1 MGCGEAA
8 RDGSSAEY
16 VLDPLRPRPLPEVQ
30 GFVRIIR
37 EYPSA
42 AETGGMPSSLQSRT
56 GPDRGD
62 RDLRKMQTE
71 EEEQGENKGTDFPR
85 SGGEQTAR
93 HTTTQKISNCLF
105 QSEKVR
111 REAFMLDRMPLKI
124 ESLCK
129 DFRRGGGEGSV
140 RVLDHV
146 SLEACEGDF
155 VAVMGPSGSGKSTLL
170 HVAGGLTDASEGKV
184 FVEGRDLSG
193 LSDGQLSVLRRRRI
207 GFVFQSFNL
216 ISTLTVE
223 DNICLPILA
232 DGGHPDRAAL
242 HSLAERLGIADKLTR
257 FPVNLSGGEQ
267 QRVAIARALLP
278 KPAIILADEPT
289 GSLDTISGQ
298 EFCSLL
304 DLLCREENA
313 TIILVTHEPAVAAW
327 AKRTLVLKDGRL
339 IGTLPPETVKNAHL
353 LASAY
358 QDILSQEGSGGV
370 K

>member
-1 MGCGEAA
+1 M
-8 RDGSSAEY
+8 
-16 VLDPLRPRPLPEVQ
+16 
-30 GFVRIIR
+30 
-37 EYPSA
+37 
-42 AETGGMPSSLQSRT
+42 M
-56 GPDRGD
+56 
-62 RDLRKMQTE
+62 
-71 EEEQGENKGTDFPR
+71 
-85 SGGEQTAR
+85 
-93 HTTTQKISNCLF
+93 
-105 QSEKVR
+105 
-111 REAFMLDRMPLKI
+111 DRMPLKI

-129 DFRRGGGEGSV
+129 DFRRGGGGEESV

-146 SLEACEGDF
+146 SLEAREGDF

-170 HVAGGLTDASEGKV
+170 HVAGGLTDATEGKV

-193 LSDGQLSVLRRRRI
+193 LGDGQLSLLRRRRI

-216 ISTLTVE
+216 ISTLSVE
-223 DNICLPILA
+223 DNICLP
-232 DGGHPDRAAL
+232 
-242 HSLAERLGIADKLTR
+242 
-257 FPVNLSGGEQ
+257 
-267 QRVAIARALLP
+267 
-278 KPAIILADEPT
+278 ILADEPT

-358 QDILSQEGSGGV
+358 QDILSQEGSGDG